1 MQRLTQA
8 GRDCGLSVTTTIS
21 RVLPRSHMMWIYCG
35 GLERI
40 PGGGSCFA
48 RHSSSSPQARESD
61 LTSKGISKDF
71 ENLMNGGGGIR
82 THGSGV
88 SGEGET
94 RSADYKSAAID
105 PSATP
110 PQEPQGTGVPWGN
123 LLAFAFLGMEHERLQ
138 PIIGS
143 VDDSAVLERDVRGEY
158 TPICGRRSRNWLCH
172 SFTCLSMV

>member
-1 MQRLTQA
+1 
-8 GRDCGLSVTTTIS
+8 
-21 RVLPRSHMMWIYCG
+21 
-35 GLERI
+35 
-40 PGGGSCFA
+40 
-48 RHSSSSPQARESD
+48 
-61 LTSKGISKDF
+61 
-71 ENLMNGGGGIR
+71 MNGGGGIR

-94 RSADYKSAAID
+94 RSADYKSAALD

-158 TPICGRRSRNWLCH
+158 TPIVEGVAGIGFAILLPASQWCKGWLVSSRP
-172 SFTCLSMV
+172 

>member
-8 GRDCGLSVTTTIS
+8 VRDCGLSVTTTIS

-40 PGGGSCFA
+40 PRGGSCFV

-61 LTSKGISKDF
+61 LTSKGVSQDF

-94 RSADYKSAAID
+94 RSADYKSDALD
-105 PSATP
+105 RSATP
-110 PQEPQGTGVPWGN
+110 PQESRT
-123 LLAFAFLGMEHERLQ
+123 LARPAG
-138 PIIGS
+138 G
-143 VDDSAVLERDVRGEY
+143 
-158 TPICGRRSRNWLCH
+158 
-172 SFTCLSMV
+172 